1 LDCFDAAKIC
11 LLSMAV
17 EGLAALGDLIVAAVE
32 LLMGVVEL
40 CFLFIELSVNLLE
53 IALELLAL
61 LFGAR
66 WELKR
71 VKFRRPQAKREPN
84 LAGAVVL
91 IVLMLSVSLG
101 FVGYHTVLHRKVEV
115 VLKDGSR
122 VAFAKFVMD
131 RKGKQLEVEA
141 VDGELKLPR
150 FGVEGLHVLD
160 RRFVGKS
167 WPGEH
172 VPSTVVLE
180 RTERGEFM
188 DALVKG
194 VRKAVKAAQEQLQQA
209 PE

>member
-1 LDCFDAAKIC
+1 
-11 LLSMAV
+11 MAL
-17 EGLAALGDLIVAAVE
+17 EGLAALKDLIVAAVE

-40 CFLFIELSVNLLE
+40 SFLFIELSVNLLE
-53 IALELLAL
+53 IGLEVVAL
-61 LFGAR
+61 LFGAK

-71 VKFRRPQAKREPN
+71 VKLRRPQTKREPN

-101 FVGYHTVLHRKVEV
+101 FVGYHTVWHRKVQV
-115 VLKDGSR
+115 VLKDGAR
-122 VAFAKFVMD
+122 VTFAKFVMD
-131 RKGKQLEVEA
+131 RKGKQVEVEA

-150 FGVEGLHVLD
+150 FGVEGLHVQD

-167 WPGEH
+167 WPGSQ

-180 RTERGEFM
+180 RTERGELM

-194 VRKAVKAAQEQLQQA
+194 VKKAMKAAQE
-209 PE
+209 